1 MKFNLTV
8 AIMYTVFY
16 VCSMFWIFS
25 DTTLSV
31 SDKSGV
37 VTIYVVS
44 TGMVVMIANLAKNF
58 KDL

>member
-1 MKFNLTV
+1 
-8 AIMYTVFY
+8 MYTVFY

-44 TGMVVMIANLAKNF
+44 TWMAVMIANLAKNF